1 MVAVASLRDQ
11 LHPAVI
17 ASPGPVH
24 DLTEDPRQQLTHAG
38 RLGHADSSSTSRN
51 VAAVAGLVVDRS
63 SSARRARSARSRSS
77 R

>member
-38 RLGHADSSSTSRN
+38 RVGHWSTLLLTE
-51 VAAVAGLVVDRS
+51 AGMVLVVRDR
-63 SSARRARSARSRSS
+63 
-77 R
+77 